1 MDEASFAPVT
11 ARRYSFV
18 FDTDATG
25 MGSLGTPA
33 EGVDAASMIAAMS
46 AFARG
51 ALHIAE
57 LRLSGDVRIDQF
69 ETKARFSVARDYYA
83 LGEPADDAAGILPG
97 QVIDLTAK
105 LKADGTL
112 DWTPPPLPNGGKW
125 RVIRLGWS
133 LLGTTNHPATA
144 EATGLEV
151 DKADGAAVRRYIDH
165 YLGMYRDATGPGLT
179 GAHGVRAL
187 LTDSIEVCAA
197 NWTPGM
203 VEQFKRLRGFD
214 PTPWL
219 PALVGVLIG
228 SRAGRVGGFGRS
240 GDQVLLGTGDLP
252 QILHAAQ
259 GRETRPSAVARSGI
273 GARTG
278 RSARERHRGRHHLA
292 RAVPAFHRRCG
303 QARRKLAGGAGR
315 QFVDQPTLL
324 GE

>member
-1 MDEASFAPVT
+1 MRRSRARLRWRAIDDALPGQTAENAPLAGPADERPPARVVALDERQRHQRRHRQGHGVDEASFAPVT

-112 DWTPPPLPNGGKW
+112 DLDAAAVTQWRQVARDPPRLVAAGHHQSPRHRRSDRPRSRQGRW
-125 RVIRLGWS
+125 RG
-133 LLGTTNHPATA
+133 
-144 EATGLEV
+144 
-151 DKADGAAVRRYIDH
+151 GAALHRSLPWHVPRCHR
-165 YLGMYRDATGPGLT
+165 AGPDRC
-179 GAHGVRAL
+179 AWRA
-187 LTDSIEVCAA
+187 CAA
-197 NWTPGM
+197 DRFDRSLRRQLDPGH
-203 VEQFKRLRGFD
+203 G
-214 PTPWL
+214 
-219 PALVGVLIG
+219 
-228 SRAGRVGGFGRS
+228 
-240 GDQVLLGTGDLP
+240 
-252 QILHAAQ
+252 
-259 GRETRPSAVARSGI
+259 
-273 GARTG
+273 
-278 RSARERHRGRHHLA
+278 
-292 RAVPAFHRRCG
+292 RAVQTA
-303 QARRKLAGGAGR
+303 ARL
-315 QFVDQPTLL
+315 
-324 GE
+324 

>member
-105 LKADGTL
+105 LKAYQLQDQGL
-112 DWTPPPLPNGGKW
+112 DTVEANHK
-125 RVIRLGWS
+125 LGFKS
-133 LLGTTNHPATA
+133 DTRDYGI
-144 EATGLEV
+144 GLQILK
-151 DKADGAAVRRYIDH
+151 D
-165 YLGMYRDATGPGLT
+165 LGLT
-179 GAHGVRAL
+179 SVRL
-187 LTDSIEVCAA
+187 LTNNPQKVNAF
-197 NWTPGM
+197 PGFDLTL
-203 VEQFKRLRGFD
+203 VEQVPIIAPPEKQREQYLATKRDKMGHK
-214 PTPWL
+214 L
-219 PALVGVLIG
+219 PGANPLSNAPIQPLN
-228 SRAGRVGGFGRS
+228 
-240 GDQVLLGTGDLP
+240 P
-252 QILHAAQ
+252 QQ
-259 GRETRPSAVARSGI
+259 G
-273 GARTG
+273 
-278 RSARERHRGRHHLA
+278 
-292 RAVPAFHRRCG
+292 
-303 QARRKLAGGAGR
+303 
-315 QFVDQPTLL
+315 
-324 GE
+324 